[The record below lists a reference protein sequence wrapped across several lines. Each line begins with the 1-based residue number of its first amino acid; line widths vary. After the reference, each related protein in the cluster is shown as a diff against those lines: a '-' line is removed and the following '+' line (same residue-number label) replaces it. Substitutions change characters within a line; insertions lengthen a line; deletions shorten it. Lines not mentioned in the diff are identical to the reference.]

1 MAFIKLEAIQN
12 NPIVHVFLDL
22 VSQSARDRQREKSLT
37 VENNSDE
44 QPRQNT
50 NVTEQNDVEEIE
62 ETLNLEE
69 RDSLRHGGT
78 QVTINSMTVY
88 HLLGCKFVWTRN
100 ISSLYCLLF
109 ISFAVAKWPRVSQKA
124 YNHWHVAY
132 FLVRNPSLV
141 IYRHQNLTPLTES
154 SSML

>member
-22 VSQSARDRQREKSLT
+22 VSQSAQDRQHEKSLI
-37 VENNSDE
+37 VENDSDE
-44 QPRQNT
+44 QPRQDT
-50 NVTEQNDVEEIE
+50 NVTEQNGIEEIE

-78 QVTINSMTVY
+78 QATINSMALY

-100 ISSLYCLLF
+100 ISSLHCLLF
-109 ISFAVAKWPRVSQKA
+109 LSFTVAKWPRVSQKA

-141 IYRHQNLTPLTES
+141 IYRHRNLTTLTD